1 MFGPKLSWANTG
13 TIVAGS
19 MRQRMVRAGSILALT
34 SLLAVAARLH
44 GFVGGP
50 RGPAA
55 SIRIPLEPIGFL
67 PPAARMLAAGGP
79 LYTLNYVDDTHLLFT
94 YYTRGL
100 LPRLPD
106 ATPDDNDGLVAG
118 VLLELPSGHVVA
130 RTQWRMRD
138 RDQYLWPIG
147 HGRFLVRI
155 RSQLS
160 LLNPVGNLVSGDAF
174 KEEPFG
180 SFTRRIGYIATSP
193 GGDLL
198 MVETMPPPKPKLIG
212 GAASAVAL
220 AATQSP
226 PAKPVPDP
234 EPKKPEVQVY
244 FFRLVVDG
252 KPGLM
257 ERLERR
263 SAGVLL
269 AANLIQVPATAEG
282 FLSINKE
289 SRGVY
294 LFDFHTHDGK
304 SAELSPYETTC
315 TPHPFFVSRSEFIA
329 FGCHGGDKPELGGFN
344 LKGEHPWIEVLAGD
358 HLSPL
363 IVAAPAAGRF
373 ALSRTMVQGGFID
386 PQNLIPQDLASQEI
400 TVRQNH
406 DGRMLLKVMADP
418 VQRPP
423 QNFDLSPDGLSLAV
437 IRTGN
442 IEIFRLPALSGKDQ
456 TALKLAAA
464 MEPERNSA
472 RVVLDSKPIA
482 PESNTPSAQA
492 SSGPPASA
500 PPAAVGVVTASDRAS
515 AAGSPASTQGPAQAP
530 ASVST
535 AKPIELGDP
544 NPSGDDPSE
553 RRKPPSLFD
562 QDHPKDAD
570 HADHPK
576 VPATPR

>member
-1 MFGPKLSWANTG
+1 MFGPKLSWANAETV
-13 TIVAGS
+13 VAGS
-19 MRQRMVRAGSILALT
+19 MRQRMVRAGSILALL
-34 SLLAVAARLH
+34 SLLAVATRLD
-44 GFVGGP
+44 GFVIGP
-50 RGPAA
+50 KGPVA

-67 PPAARMLAAGGP
+67 PPAARVLAAGGP

-100 LPRLPD
+100 LPRLAD

-138 RDQYLWPIG
+138 REQYLWPIG
-147 HGRFLVRI
+147 HGRFLLRI

-160 LLNPVGNLVSGDAF
+160 LLNPLGNLALGDAF
-174 KEEPFG
+174 KEEQFG
-180 SFTRRIGYIATSP
+180 SFQRRIGYITTSP

-198 MVETMPPPKPKLIG
+198 MVETLPPTKPKLIG
-212 GAASAVAL
+212 GAASAAAL
-220 AATQSP
+220 AATQIP
-226 PAKPVPDP
+226 PAKPTPDT
-234 EPKKPEVQVY
+234 EPKKPEVQIY
-244 FFRLVVDG
+244 FFRLVLDK
-252 KPGLM
+252 KPGQP
-257 ERLERR
+257 ERLERVP
-263 SAGVLL
+263 AGVL
-269 AANLIQVPATAEG
+269 AAVNLILVPANAEG

-304 SAELSPYETTC
+304 NSELSPYETTC
-315 TPHPFFVSRSEFIA
+315 APHPFFVSRSEFIA
-329 FGCHGGDKPELGGFN
+329 FGCHGGDKPEIGGFN

-373 ALSRTMVQGGFID
+373 ALSRTTVQGGFID
-386 PQNLIPQDLASQEI
+386 AQNLIPQDLAAQEI

-442 IEIFRLPALSGKDQ
+442 IEIFRLPPLSGKDQ

-464 MEPERNSA
+464 MEPAKNNA
-472 RVVLDSKPIA
+472 RVLLDSKPIA
-482 PESNTPSAQA
+482 SETSTPSAQA
-492 SSGPPASA
+492 NSIAPA
-500 PPAAVGVVTASDRAS
+500 PPAPVPVSAGNSATAATPPSS
-515 AAGSPASTQGPAQAP
+515 QGAAPAP

-544 NPSGDDPSE
+544 NPSGDDSSE
-553 RRKPPSLFD
+553 RRKPPTLFD
-562 QDHPKDAD
+562 QDHPKDAEES
-570 HADHPK
+570 HHPK
-576 VPATPR
+576 VPTPPQ